1 MKRISPEEAA
11 AKMEEGYVYLDVRS
25 VPEFET
31 GHPKGAYNIPLM
43 HAGRSGMTPNAAFME
58 EVVKTF
64 PQGREDHRGLQERRP
79 IGECRGLDG
88 DGGIQGPARTARRLR
103 RQRPRTRLEADSP
116 PPVDHRRTGPRAS
129 GPEVVSPT
137 FFGRGPEP
145 TGPAV
150 TLAASPIFTEG
161 DVMSENRA
169 EVAAPAP
176 PRLLDRVRNAI
187 RSRGYSPRTEKAYIF
202 WIRRFIVFSGRRHP
216 DTMAEPEIS
225 RFLEAIA
232 MRLRVS
238 ASTQNQAFS
247 AVLFLYR
254 TVLGREL
261 TGLQGTPRAKVPQ
274 RVPVVL
280 SQHEIAA
287 ILHGMDGPPALAAA
301 LLYACG
307 LRLMEVLEL
316 RVKDIDFD
324 LKEIVVRKGKGQKD
338 RRTMLP
344 PDLERPLLEHLID
357 VERLYKFDLRAG
369 RISVGLPNGLQR
381 KYPNAEKEL
390 AWQWVFPAARTYLD
404 PHTGRRHRHHLHETV
419 LQRAFKSAL
428 RRSGVT
434 KNAQLPQPATL
445 LRHPPAGARVRPADH
460 PGASR
465 SLRHL
470 DHNDLHARAQPRR
483 PGCGKSNSG
492 PSLPRPVEV
501 HREEQAPV

>member
-1 MKRISPEEAA
+1 MPESRAEAA
-11 AKMEEGYVYLDVRS
+11 S
-25 VPEFET
+25 
-31 GHPKGAYNIPLM
+31 
-43 HAGRSGMTPNAAFME
+43 
-58 EVVKTF
+58 
-64 PQGREDHRGLQERRP
+64 
-79 IGECRGLDG
+79 
-88 DGGIQGPARTARRLR
+88 
-103 RQRPRTRLEADSP
+103 
-116 PPVDHRRTGPRAS
+116 
-129 GPEVVSPT
+129 
-137 FFGRGPEP
+137 
-145 TGPAV
+145 
-150 TLAASPIFTEG
+150 
-161 DVMSENRA
+161 
-169 EVAAPAP
+169 PAP
-176 PRLLDRVRNAI
+176 PRLLDRVRTAI
-187 RSRGYSPRTEKAYIF
+187 RSRNYSPRTEKAYIF

-232 MRLRVS
+232 TRLRVS

-261 TGLQGTPRAKVPQ
+261 TGLQGTPRAKIPQ

-301 LLYACG
+301 LLYGCG
-307 LRLMEVLEL
+307 LRLLEVLEL

-338 RRTMLP
+338 RRTLLP

-357 VERLYKFDLRAG
+357 VERLYKFDLRSG
-369 RISVGLPNGLQR
+369 RISVGLPNGLPR

-390 AWQWVFPAARTYLD
+390 GWQWVFPAARTYLD

-434 KNAQLPQPATL
+434 KNASC
-445 LRHPPAGARVRPADH
+445 H
-460 PGASR
+460 
-465 SLRHL
+465 SLRHSFATHL
-470 DHNDLHARAQPRR
+470 LERGYDLRTIQELLGHSDISTTMIYTHVLNRGGRGVESPIRGLPFLALSKYTARSKP
-483 PGCGKSNSG
+483 PFDLIG
-492 PSLPRPVEV
+492 PKRL
-501 HREEQAPV
+501 